1 MNTRSL
7 TPRCSRFSRVSR
19 TVLSPA
25 IAAALPGVALADVVD
40 AYTPARLDYAC
51 ADTRPA
57 MSVMGPDAAQTQADA
72 SAESDSLD
80 GAAPAF
86 GSEGSRWWILGGGI
100 AQNFSDATD
109 FNAFGA
115 YSYFLIDDVEF
126 SAELG
131 AWYYAQTGDDALGLN
146 PNMVFRWH
154 FYNEGDMTVYADAG
168 IGLVFTTDDVPPEGT
183 SVNFTP
189 RLGMGI
195 THALDDAGTRLMVG
209 VRWAHVSNARIEGD
223 GENPSRDSAL
233 AYVGVIFPF

>member
-1 MNTRSL
+1 M
-7 TPRCSRFSRVSR
+7 
-19 TVLSPA
+19 VLALAGAAMVPG
-25 IAAALPGVALADVVD
+25 AALAAD

-51 ADTRPA
+51 VDARPA
-57 MSVMGPDAAQTQADA
+57 MSVMAPDATKAQA
-72 SAESDSLD
+72 SAEPASLD
-80 GAAPAF
+80 GVAPAPAF
-86 GSEGSRWWILGGGI
+86 GSEGSRWWILGGGVS
-100 AQNFSDATD
+100 QNFSDATD

-115 YSYFLIDDVEF
+115 YSYFLIQDVEF

-146 PNMVFRWH
+146 PNMVLRWH
-154 FYNEGDMTVYADAG
+154 FYNEGDMTIYADAG

-189 RLGMGI
+189 RLGLGI

-223 GENPSRDSAL
+223 GENPSRDAAM